1 MVLWGPVIK
10 DCTDSDWIG
19 APCPTNNTEEISAFY
34 HALQWVRDL
43 NGPSSTVARRRI
55 KLLTDSEY
63 CARSSATTPSS
74 LAGTRPSFSESGAFS
89 QQSAATPMTWPSPGS
104 KPTRAFSPLFTSH
117 LRQWVTQQRTAS
129 PPEAEPAP
137 PVRRRAAS
145 GDALLEAP
153 RTLVDVRSA
162 VPNPRESCAPPI

>member
-63 CARSSATTPSS
+63 CAQSSATT
-74 LAGTRPSFSESGAFS
+74 
-89 QQSAATPMTWPSPGS
+89 
-104 KPTRAFSPLFTSH
+104 PLFTSH

-145 GDALLEAP
+145 GDTLLEAP

>member
-63 CARSSATTPSS
+63 CAQSSATTPSS
-74 LAGTRPSFSESGAFS
+74 
-89 QQSAATPMTWPSPGS
+89 
-104 KPTRAFSPLFTSH
+104 SH
-117 LRQWVTQQRTAS
+117 SAS
-129 PPEAEPAP
+129 PVPSHSSPQP
-137 PVRRRAAS
+137 PPWPGHLLGQSPHGPSRHTWGS
-145 GDALLEAP
+145 G
-153 RTLVDVRSA
+153 
-162 VPNPRESCAPPI
+162 